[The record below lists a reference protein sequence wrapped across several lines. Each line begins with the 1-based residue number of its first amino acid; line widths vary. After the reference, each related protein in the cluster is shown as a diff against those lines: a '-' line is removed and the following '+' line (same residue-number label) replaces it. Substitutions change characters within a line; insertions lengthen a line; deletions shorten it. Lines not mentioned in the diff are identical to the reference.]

1 MHSTFAVYLDL
12 GFDHIADLRGYD
24 HILFIVAL
32 SAGYGL
38 THWRHLLVLVTAFT
52 IGHSVTLALATLRL
66 ISVSTAWVEFL
77 IPVTILATGLFTLIE
92 TRTTPQHPGED
103 PPIDR
108 HARLRTQRVK
118 YGMALF
124 FGLIHGLG
132 FSTFLRA
139 VLGDEES
146 IALPLF
152 SFNVGLEVGQVVI
165 LVGIL
170 AVGWAVV
177 RGTSLSATWWTRILA
192 GGASLAA
199 AVLVAG
205 RIPG

>member
-1 MHSTFAVYLDL
+1 MHSTFAVYLHL

-38 THWRHLLVLVTAFT
+38 PHWRHLLVLVTAFT
-52 IGHSVTLALATLRL
+52 VGHSVTLALATLRL
-66 ISVSTAWVEFL
+66 VSVSTAWVEFL
-77 IPVTILATGLFTLIE
+77 IPVTILATGVYTLLE
-92 TRTTPQHPGED
+92 TR
-103 PPIDR
+103 
-108 HARLRTQRVK
+108 ARPEHLPEERSGPLRAQRVK
-118 YGMALF
+118 YVMALL

-152 SFNVGLEVGQVVI
+152 SFNVGLEVGQVAI
-165 LVGIL
+165 LACIL
-170 AVGWAVV
+170 AVGGAAVRWTPV
-177 RGTSLSATWWTRILA
+177 SATGWTRILA
-192 GGASLAA
+192 GGAALAA
-199 AVLVAG
+199 AALVAG
-205 RIPG
+205 RLPV

>member
-1 MHSTFAVYLDL
+1 MHSTFAVYLRL

-52 IGHSVTLALATLRL
+52 VGHSITLAMATLRL

-77 IPVTILATGLFTLIE
+77 IPVTILATGVFTLLE
-92 TRTTPQHPGED
+92 TRTRPGHLPEGRSG
-103 PPIDR
+103 P
-108 HARLRTQRVK
+108 LRAQRVK
-118 YGMALF
+118 YGMALL

-132 FSTFLRA
+132 FSTYLRA

-152 SFNVGLEVGQVVI
+152 SFNVGLEVGQIAI
-165 LVGIL
+165 LACIL
-170 AVGWAVV
+170 AVGWTVV
-177 RGTSLSATWWTRILA
+177 RGTPLSARWWTRLLA
-192 GGASLAA
+192 GGAALAA
-199 AVLVAG
+199 AVLVVG
-205 RIPG
+205 RIP

>member
-1 MHSTFAVYLDL
+1 MHSTFAVYLHL

-52 IGHSVTLALATLRL
+52 VGHSITLALATLRL
-66 ISVSTAWVEFL
+66 ISVSTDWVEFL
-77 IPVTILATGLFTLIE
+77 IPVTILATGVFAVFE
-92 TRTTPQHPGED
+92 TRSRPHQLPDDAGKPQ
-103 PPIDR
+103 R
-108 HARLRTQRVK
+108 AQRVK
-118 YGMALF
+118 YAMALF

-132 FSTFLRA
+132 FSTYLRA

-152 SFNVGLEVGQVVI
+152 SFNVGLEVGQVLI
-165 LVGIL
+165 LACIL

-177 RGTSLSATWWTRILA
+177 RATPLSGRWWTRLLA
-192 GGASLAA
+192 GGAALAA
-199 AVLVAG
+199 AVLVVA
-205 RIPG
+205 RIP